1 VSAAPAP
8 GAGDILVV
16 DDDPDMCALL
26 EAALAK
32 RGFRVV
38 SRTSGD
44 AAIALLDQAD
54 YDAIV
59 ADLHMPGTSGLDV
72 CSWVAANRA
81 DTPVVVITAF
91 GTLETAVAAI
101 RAGAYDF
108 VTKPFE
114 VETVALTLGRAV
126 GYHRLRSEVRR
137 LRLAASGDAADG
149 DQVGLPGT
157 MLLGRSAAMRRTFD
171 TVLRAAATD
180 ASVLVTG
187 ESGTGKELVAR
198 ALHDK
203 GRRAAGPFVA
213 INCGALPESLLE
225 SELFGH
231 VRGSFTDARAS
242 RAGLLLRAS
251 GGTLFLD
258 EIGEAP
264 PGLQAKLLRAL
275 EERRV
280 RPVGGDDERPFD
292 LRLVCA
298 TNRDLEAEIE
308 SGRFRADLYYRINVI
323 RIDLPP
329 LRGRGDDVLLLAQRL
344 VKPIAA
350 AANKNVTGIAAPAAE
365 KLLAYSWPGN
375 VRELRN
381 CIERAVA
388 LTRFEEITVA
398 DLPEPIQD
406 YRRSRLVLDLDDPG
420 ALPPLSEVERRY
432 ILRVLEAVGGHRT
445 RAAQVLGLDRKT
457 LYRKLERYGV
467 GNEEEEK

>member
-1 VSAAPAP
+1 MSLPAA
-8 GAGDILVV
+8 GRLLVV
-16 DDDPDMCALL
+16 DDEPEMCALL
-26 EAALAK
+26 EAGLAK
-32 RGFRVV
+32 RGFEVT

-44 AAIALLDQAD
+44 AALALLDQND
-54 YDAIV
+54 FDAIV
-59 ADLHMPGTSGLDV
+59 VDLNMPATSGLDV
-72 CSWVAANRA
+72 ASWVAANRP
-81 DTPVVVITAF
+81 DTPVILITAF
-91 GTLETAVAAI
+91 GSLETAVAAI

-114 VETVALTLGRAV
+114 IESIGLTLGRAV
-126 GYHRLRSEVRR
+126 SYRRLRAEVRR
-137 LRLAASGDAADG
+137 LRLVAEGTGPAAGGA
-149 DQVGLPGT
+149 GLAGT
-157 MLLGRSAAMRRTFD
+157 PLVGRSPAMHRIYD

-180 ASVLVTG
+180 TSILVTG

-203 GRRAAGPFVA
+203 GRRAGGPFVA

-231 VRGSFTDARAS
+231 ARGSFTDAHTS
-242 RAGLLLRAS
+242 RAGLLVRAS

-264 PGLQAKLLRAL
+264 AGLQAKLLRAL

-292 LRLVCA
+292 VRLVCA

-308 SGRFRADLYYRINVI
+308 KGRFRSDLYYRINVI

-329 LRGRGDDVLLLAQRL
+329 LRARGDDVLLLAQRL
-344 VKPIAA
+344 VAELAA
-350 AANKNVTGIAAPAAE
+350 RAGKSVAGIAAPAAE
-365 KLLAYSWPGN
+365 KLLAYAWPGN

-388 LTRFEEITVA
+388 LTRFEELTVA
-398 DLPEPIQD
+398 DLPEAIQD

-420 ALPPLSEVERRY
+420 QLPPLEEVERRY
-432 ILRVLEAVGGHRT
+432 ILRVLEAVQGHRT
-445 RAAQVLGLDRKT
+445 RAAEVLGLDRKT
-457 LYRKLERYGV
+457 LYRKLERYGIR
-467 GNEEEEK
+467 ED